1 MYFLSTFL
9 SVAMLLL
16 LLVPGFALRKLK
28 LVSDGAAKDLSGLL
42 IYVGMPAL
50 IFYCMMDVDISLVS
64 WQKAVICLLLS
75 VSVHLIGHVAIKL
88 ITLRGNDKAKRAA
101 ASFSAMFSN
110 CGFLGIPLTKIAIE
124 HCDAFADNVET
135 VVSEAMLYVTLFNV
149 VFNLLNW
156 TLGVGL
162 YGGAEKKS
170 VMARKALLNP
180 CTIALLAALPFTLT
194 GLSLNEPLVIGGQE
208 ITQIASF
215 IQYLYNICVPVSMCI
230 LGIRLADIKIKDLFV
245 SKYMYAS
252 LSVKMLIVPAVT
264 TVVCLLLYRFCD
276 IGGALAMS
284 MVVMAATPSATTA
297 LAFAERFNGNT
308 AVAGECIVSS
318 TVVAVAVVPLFL
330 MVTAAFL

>member
-1 MYFLSTFL
+1 MYFLSAFL

-16 LLVPGFALRKLK
+16 LLVPGYVLRKTR

-64 WQKAVICLLLS
+64 WQKAIICLLLS
-75 VSVHLIGHVAIKL
+75 VIVHLTGFAAIKL
-88 ITLRGNDKAKRAA
+88 VLLKGGDKARRAA

-124 HCDAFADNVET
+124 HCDAFAGDTDAVL
-135 VVSEAMLYVTLFNV
+135 SDAMLYVTLFNV

-156 TLGVGL
+156 TLGVAL
-162 YGGAEKKS
+162 YGGAEKKT
-170 VMARKALLNP
+170 VMLRKALFNP
-180 CTIALLAALPFTLT
+180 CTVALVVALPFTLT
-194 GLSLNEPLVIGGQE
+194 GLSLNEPFYVGGQE
-208 ITQIASF
+208 ITQVASF

-230 LGIRLADIKIKDLFV
+230 LGLRLADMKVKSMFTNGYAYAALF
-245 SKYMYAS
+245 
-252 LSVKMLIVPAVT
+252 VKMLAVPAVT
-264 TVVCLLLYRFCD
+264 TAICLLLHRFFG
-276 IGGALAMS
+276 IGGALVMS

-308 AVAGECIVSS
+308 ETAGECIVLS
-318 TVVAVAVVPLFL
+318 TVAAVVAVPLFL
-330 MVTAAFL
+330 MICAAFI